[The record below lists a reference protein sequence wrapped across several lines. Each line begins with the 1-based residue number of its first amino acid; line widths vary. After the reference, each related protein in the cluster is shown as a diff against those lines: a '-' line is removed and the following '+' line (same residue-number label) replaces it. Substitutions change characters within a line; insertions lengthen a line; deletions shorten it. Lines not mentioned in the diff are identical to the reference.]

1 MQAPWWQTAVIY
13 EIYPRSFQDT
23 NGDGIGDLKGIIQR
37 LDYLNDGTT
46 NSLGIDAIWI
56 TPFYPSPLHDFG
68 YDVQDYCGVDPLFGT
83 MEDFRELVDKAHQRG
98 IKVII
103 DLVFNHT
110 SHLHPWFQESRAV
123 KNSPKRD
130 WYIWHNPKK
139 NKKKPNN
146 WQGFFGGSAW
156 TFDSATKQY
165 YLHSFLPQ
173 QPDLNWR
180 NRDVREALFNVVRF
194 WIDQGVDGF
203 RLDVINLISKDQKF
217 RSNPLCLGKRPYEM
231 QRHIYDRNQPEIH
244 QYLREFRQVVDSYGD
259 KMLVGEIALDKG
271 EDSKIAAAYYGNEN
285 DQLHLAF
292 NFEFL
297 NCPWNG
303 QAFKKAVAL
312 WEQVLPPGG
321 WPNYVLSNHDVPR
334 HFSRY
339 RKGGNAK
346 QKAKLAAMMLLT
358 LRGTPF
364 LYYGEEIGM
373 RNVFIPRWRFQDPVG
388 KHYWPFHPGRDEER
402 TPMQWD
408 ETKNAGFSTARSW
421 LPVARDWSQV
431 NVEAQNRDENSILA
445 FYKKMIWL
453 RKATPTLQLG
463 DYQAVETSDEHCFA
477 YLRQKDGEKFLVV
490 LNFSPRSLE
499 INLHLELPRRGEL
512 LISTLGQVED
522 RVLLKPLHL
531 QGNEGRLIKLNSPI

>member
-1 MQAPWWQTAVIY
+1 MPTPWWQTGVIY
-13 EIYPRSFQDT
+13 EIYPRSFQDSD
-23 NGDGIGDLKGIIQR
+23 GDGVGDLQGIIRR
-37 LDYLNDGTT
+37 LDYLNDGTS

-68 YDVQDYCGVDPLFGT
+68 YDVQDYCGIDPVFGT
-83 MEDFRELVDKAHQRG
+83 METFKRLVDEAHRRN

-110 SHLHPWFQESRAV
+110 SHLHPWFKESRS
-123 KNSPKRD
+123 KKSSQKRD
-130 WYIWHNPKK
+130 WYIWHNPRSKR
-139 NKKKPNN
+139 KKPNN

-156 TFDSATKQY
+156 TYDPITEQY

-180 NRDVREALFNVVRF
+180 NREVREALFNIVRF
-194 WIDQGVDGF
+194 WVDQGVDGF
-203 RLDVINLISKDQKF
+203 RLDVINLISKDRDF
-217 RSNPLCLGKRPYEM
+217 RSNPYCLGKRPFEM

-244 QYLREFRQVVDSYGD
+244 QYLREFRQLVDSYGD

-271 EDSKIAAAYYGNEN
+271 EDSTVAAAYYGSEN

-297 NCPWNG
+297 NCSWSG
-303 QAFKKAVAL
+303 RAFKEAVEL
-312 WEQVLPPGG
+312 WEKVLPPGG
-321 WPNYVLSNHDVPR
+321 WPNYVLSNHDIPR

-339 RKGGNAK
+339 RQGGDAI
-346 QKAKLAAMMLLT
+346 QKAKVAAMMLLT

-373 RNVFIPRWRFQDPVG
+373 RNVLVPRWRFQDPVG

-408 ETKNAGFSTARSW
+408 ETKNAGFSSGRPW
-421 LPVARDWSQV
+421 LPVARDWRKV
-431 NVEAQNRDENSILA
+431 NVKIQSRDQNSILS
-445 FYKKMIWL
+445 FYKRLIWL

-463 DYQAVETSDEHCFA
+463 DYQSVETSTDRCFA
-477 YLRQKDGEKFLVV
+477 YLRQKDGERYLIL
-490 LNFSPRSLE
+490 LNFSSRCLE
-499 INLHLELPRRGEL
+499 IDLPLDLPREGEL
-512 LISTLGQVED
+512 LLSTWGETEKK
-522 RVLLKPLHL
+522 VLLKPLEL
-531 QGNEGRLIKLNSPI
+531 RGNEGRLIKLSR

>member
-1 MQAPWWQTAVIY
+1 MQASWWQTAVIY

-23 NGDGIGDLKGIIQR
+23 DGDGVGDLKGIIQR

-68 YDVQDYCGVDPLFGT
+68 YDVKDYCGVDPLFGT
-83 MEDFRELVDKAHQRG
+83 MEHFRELVDKAHHRG

-110 SHLHPWFQESRAV
+110 SHLHPWFQESRTV
-123 KNSPKRD
+123 KNSQKRD
-130 WYIWHNPKK
+130 WYIWQNPKR

-156 TFDSATKQY
+156 TFDSATQQY

-203 RLDVINLISKDQKF
+203 RLDVINLIAKDYKF

-244 QYLREFRQVVDSYGD
+244 QYLREFRQLVDSYGD

-285 DQLHLAF
+285 DELHLAF

-312 WEQVLPPGG
+312 WEQVLPSGG

-402 TPMQWD
+402 TPMQWN
-408 ETKNAGFSTARSW
+408 ETKNAGFSSARPW
-421 LPVARDWSQV
+421 LPLARDWSQV
-431 NVEAQNRDENSILA
+431 NVQAQNRDENSILE

-453 RKATPTLQLG
+453 RKATPALQLG
-463 DYQAVETSDEHCFA
+463 DYQAVETSDERCFA

-490 LNFSPRSLE
+490 LNFSSKSLE
-499 INLHLELPRRGEL
+499 IDLHLELPRRGEL
-512 LISTLGQVED
+512 LISTLRQVEKS
-522 RVLLKPLHL
+522 VFLKPLHL
-531 QGNEGRLIKLNSPI
+531 QGYEGRLIKLNRPI